1 MKFHNWTDT
10 CYALDAFPLLVML
23 SMQKMHEIDNL
34 TKKLLYQKQM
44 MSFDFYWALFLKKFL
59 SFH

>member
-10 CYALDAFPLLVML
+10 CYALDAFPLY
-23 SMQKMHEIDNL
+23 QKMPEIDNL
-34 TKKLLYQKQM
+34 TKKLLYQKQT

-59 SFH
+59 SVN